1 MSRRTENKE
10 LIELVKSNFE
20 YEYTQQE
27 TKDKLLAMVLC
38 DISKSLA
45 EISDRMRGDVL
56 QWVAF

>member
-10 LIELVKSNFE
+10 LIELVKTNFE

-45 EISDRMRGDVL
+45 EISDRLRGDVL
-56 QWVAF
+56 Q